1 MSIGKTAGQL
11 LPALCLV
18 AFTASCAQN
27 PQPEQVAQPDC
38 SIEIESEYC
47 KAMKTDAAEPM
58 IDKAEELAEEASY
71 ELKKNYTNVK
81 DLQQAL
87 TRHCSGLDKS
97 FIDGQPGPHTQNML
111 IRFQQAYGLTAD
123 GIVGAETTEAL
134 NGLVS
139 GKCEAI

>member
-1 MSIGKTAGQL
+1 MSIGKTAGRL

-18 AFTASCAQN
+18 AFTASCAHN
-27 PQPEQVAQPDC
+27 PGQEQIAEPDC

-47 KAMKTDAAEPM
+47 KAMNTDAAEPM
-58 IDKAEELAEEASY
+58 MDKAEEVVEESSY
-71 ELKKNYTNVK
+71 ELKKNYTKVE

-87 TRHCSGLDKS
+87 VRHCSGLDES
-97 FIDGQPGPHTQNML
+97 FIDGQPGPNTQNML
-111 IRFQQAYGLTAD
+111 MRFQQAYGLTAD
-123 GIVGAETTEAL
+123 GIVGAQTTDAL